1 MSNNIHYK
9 KAFTLIELMLVVL
22 IILALVSI
30 SSPLFRRSFDDL
42 KLSSTARELV
52 SILRLSRERAVF
64 ERSYYRLY
72 INSDDNFYKMYTS
85 SDGKED
91 FITLKE
97 RWGRKFKIS
106 KNITVDTEIDYIDF
120 FPDGK
125 SSGGIIYLENSN
137 NNFNTIIVEESIGS
151 IQLYDYKKE

>member
-1 MSNNIHYK
+1 MHK
-9 KAFTLIELMLVVL
+9 KKFVMGFTLIELMLVAV

-42 KLSSTARELV
+42 KLSSTSRELV
-52 SILRLSRERAVF
+52 SILRLARERAVF

-72 INSDDNFYKMYTS
+72 IDSDDNFYRMYTS
-85 SDGKED
+85 SDSKDD
-91 FITLKE
+91 FIILKE

-106 KNITVDTEIDYIDF
+106 KNITIDTEIDYIDF
-120 FPDGK
+120 SPDGK
-125 SSGGIIYLENSN
+125 STGGIIYLENLN